1 MAPRNNEIKKADLAY
16 AREKDFIYRF
26 NDGLKNLMKVLGV
39 VRPIKKQA
47 GTVLKAYVATG
58 TLESGTVAEGDII
71 PLSKFE
77 VEAVSFQEIT
87 PQKYRKSVTV
97 EGILGSGYAQSV
109 AKTDAKALRLVQN
122 GIKTAFY
129 SFLATGTGS
138 ASGTGLQA
146 TLANVR
152 AQLSI
157 KFEDTDIE
165 PVYFVNPLDVATYLG
180 GAAITIQNA
189 FGMEYIED
197 FLGLGTVI
205 INSGVTQGK
214 VYATAK
220 ENIDLYYIDVNEEN
234 GVGAAFDFTTDETG
248 LIGIH
253 HSANYE
259 RDTAETEILCGI
271 TLFAERLD
279 GVIVGTIGNPL

>member
-1 MAPRNNEIKKADLAY
+1 MAVENNVITKSDLAY
-16 AREKDFIYRF
+16 AREKDFVYRF
-26 NDGLKNLMKVLGV
+26 NDGLKKLMEVLGV

-47 GTVLKAYVATG
+47 GSVLKAYVASG
-58 TLESGTVAEGDII
+58 TLENGTVTEGDVI

-87 PQKYRKSVTV
+87 PQKYRKAVTI
-97 EGILGSGYAQSV
+97 EGILGSGYAESV
-109 AKTDAKALRLVQN
+109 AKTDAKALSLVQG

-129 SFLATGTGS
+129 NFLATGTGS
-138 ASGTGLQA
+138 ASATGFQA
-146 TLANVR
+146 TLAAVR
-152 AQLSI
+152 GQLSI
-157 KFEDTDIE
+157 KFEDTEID

-189 FGMEYIED
+189 FGMEYIEN

-205 INSGVTQGK
+205 ICSSVTQGK
-214 VYATAK
+214 VYGTAK
-220 ENIDLYYIDVNEEN
+220 ENINLYYIDVNEEN
-234 GVGAAFDFTTDETG
+234 GVGAAFDFTTDATG

-259 RDTAETEILCGI
+259 RDTAVTEILCGV

-279 GVIVGTIGNPL
+279 GVIVGTIGNP

>member
-1 MAPRNNEIKKADLAY
+1 MAAETNVIKKADLAY
-16 AREKDFIYRF
+16 ARELLFVKRF
-26 NDGLKNLMKVLGV
+26 EDDLRKLYEVLGV
-39 VRPIKKQA
+39 TRPIRKQA

-87 PQKYRKSVTV
+87 TQKYRKAVTL
-97 EGILGSGYAQSV
+97 EGILGSGYAESV
-109 AKTDAKALRLVQN
+109 AKTDAKALSLVQA
-122 GIKTAFY
+122 GIKNAFY
-129 SFLATGTGS
+129 SFLATGMGT

-152 AQLSI
+152 AQLEI
-157 KFEDTDIE
+157 KFEDTDID

-180 GAAITIQNA
+180 SASITLQRA
-189 FGMEYIED
+189 FGMNYVED
-197 FLGLGTVI
+197 FLGLGTLIECSSVP
-205 INSGVTQGK
+205 QGK
-214 VYATAK
+214 IYATAK
-220 ENIDLYYIDVNEEN
+220 ENINLYYIDVNEEN
-234 GVGAAFDFTTDETG
+234 GVGAAFDFVTDRTG

-253 HSANYE
+253 HSADYE
-259 RDTAETEILCGI
+259 RDTAVTELLCGV

-279 GVIVGTIGNPL
+279 GVIVGTIGNP